1 MNNKNIISNKFDFS
15 WSTTFSY
22 TWLTFS
28 VLPFMGNNEN
38 CEKPAV
44 PVSIKVVFTQARK
57 HYMLSL
63 LPAVAI

>member
-1 MNNKNIISNKFDFS
+1 MNNKNIISNKFDLN

-28 VLPFMGNNEN
+28 VLPFMGNNQN
-38 CEKPAV
+38 YARRAV
-44 PVSIKVVFTQARK
+44 PVSIKVLFTQARK

-63 LPAVAI
+63 SPAVAI